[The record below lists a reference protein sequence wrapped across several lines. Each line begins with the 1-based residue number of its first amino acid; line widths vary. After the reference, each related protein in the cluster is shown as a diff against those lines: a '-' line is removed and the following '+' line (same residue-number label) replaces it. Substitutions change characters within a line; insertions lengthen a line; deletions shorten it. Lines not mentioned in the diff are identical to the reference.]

1 MVRNDLPYVAPPDL
15 DHSVELLVRLVNS
28 DRVCWQPARF
38 AKTREQAIQLAKCY
52 RSDANVSARAVGP
65 DGPVDWRPAAV
76 TLELARKLLASWS
89 GATWRSANM
98 TLPMIELLTLEAVI
112 EVEHG
117 TFEGVPGRL
126 KRILEQ
132 EAHEHGTQRLD
143 GIVRIAWNRRHDR
156 ADCA

>member
-76 TLELARKLLASWS
+76 
-89 GATWRSANM
+89 RSANM